1 MRRCSY
7 LIFAAVA
14 GLLLLVPVTARAL
27 DKSSLGQYQT
37 HLAKLQTLVANCE
50 AKAAACDAS
59 AVGADEEVELRG
71 LGVGANVDSFEAH
84 YGWLRD
90 ALTKAVKSGDKRR
103 GEAMRAARARLD
115 EALAASGGAA
125 K

>member
-27 DKSSLGQYQT
+27 DKSSLEQYQA
-37 HLAKLQTLVANCE
+37 HLAKLQTLVAGCE
-50 AKAAACDAS
+50 AKAAACDAN

-84 YGWLRD
+84 YEWLRK
-90 ALTKAVKSGDKRR
+90 ALTQAGKAGDTKRA
-103 GEAMRAARARLD
+103 EAMSAAKTRLD
-115 EALAASGGAA
+115 EALQSASGN
-125 K
+125 